1 MIFTIK
7 FIITRS
13 AKFHPTALKDT
24 KATDVLSDM
33 AKAIPLNSGCEKKY
47 FQKEL
52 LCFQKSAF
60 LSFLVTYNK

>member
-7 FIITRS
+7 VIITRS

-33 AKAIPLNSGCEKKY
+33 AKAIPLNSGCKKNISKRNCY
-47 FQKEL
+47 VFKKVL
-52 LCFQKSAF
+52 FYHF
-60 LSFLVTYNK
+60 L